1 MESMFAPVPRGA
13 RLTVSLTLGEPS
25 VVTVAGEVDLD
36 GVGPVRD
43 AVDRA
48 LDHHPHLVFD
58 LAGVSFGDSTFLSTL
73 LQARLHALERSGSVI
88 LLAPSTPVLRVLTIT
103 GALELF
109 PVMNQEERRQAEP
122 RRDLGVS

>member
-1 MESMFAPVPRGA
+1 MFAPVPRGA
-13 RLTVSLTLGEPS
+13 RLTVSLALGEPS

>member
-1 MESMFAPVPRGA
+1 M
-13 RLTVSLTLGEPS
+13 
-25 VVTVAGEVDLD
+25 AGEVDLN

-48 LDHHPHLVFD
+48 LDHHPHLVLD

-109 PVMNQEERRQAEP
+109 LVMGQEELRQAEL

>member
-1 MESMFAPVPRGA
+1 MFAPVPRGA
-13 RLTVSLTLGEPS
+13 RLTVSLALGEPS
-25 VVTVAGEVDLD
+25 VLTVAGEVDLD

-109 PVMNQEERRQAEP
+109 PVMDREERRQTEP